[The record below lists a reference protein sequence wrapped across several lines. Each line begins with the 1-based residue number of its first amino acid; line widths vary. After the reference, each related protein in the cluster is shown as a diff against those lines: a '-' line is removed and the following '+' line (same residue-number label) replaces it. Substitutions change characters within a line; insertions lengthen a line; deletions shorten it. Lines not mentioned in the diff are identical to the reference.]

1 MIPGAQLHLLKSSTH
16 LFISSNRVGILFL
29 FFNFYIYVFIFPH
42 LLNVFNHL
50 QYVDI
55 CQVIILSFK
64 LSIIHLTVSWTC
76 SRFLKHLGGS
86 TVKIMYCSY
95 RVLEYSSQ
103 HIHQVA
109 HINVGTKLNLM
120 LYLYQHTSNLFFF
133 FYSLLQRYLSYV
145 LSSHITSQQTGN
157 FAFWF
162 FLLSVISLF
171 IIIPLVKNYHFL
183 YFFLFCY

>member
-1 MIPGAQLHLLKSSTH
+1 MFWLTFIFEIPGAQSRLLKSSTH

-64 LSIIHLTVSWTC
+64 LRIIHLIASWTC

-95 RVLEYSSQ
+95 RVLEYSPQ

-109 HINVGTKLNLM
+109 HTNVGTKLNLM
-120 LYLYQHTSNLFFF
+120 LSLYQHTSNLFFF
-133 FYSLLQRYLSYV
+133 FYS
-145 LSSHITSQQTGN
+145 
-157 FAFWF
+157 
-162 FLLSVISLF
+162 
-171 IIIPLVKNYHFL
+171 
-183 YFFLFCY
+183 